1 MSNIKTIWFYWDGP
15 ISETRL
21 QILKDSVY
29 STRIYNPHH
38 KICIVT
44 NSLSK
49 SGFEVKY
56 NIDVINWNTSFFEDT
71 PIPTE
76 KVDKYIQAHPRDF
89 SDLFRLILLYN
100 FGGTY
105 IDTDDLCIAPISDT
119 PNIICRSYD
128 PHTSFYNK
136 IRDEECVPGWTR
148 EIKGYDE
155 INMFPRND
163 CWQNWEP
170 KHPFIKEMLL
180 DDKFMGNE
188 EVVWIGGE
196 FSWQSITNETCIRWL
211 DRLGKDWNYRLTLL
225 YLFEDFVSHCSYWD
239 RCIKGGEMCDIWN
252 KLPNIKEYNWGE
264 YKCSKEVAI
273 NFWNTITTTYPNL
286 SHMWLHL
293 KDMKQEWIEDIDE
306 TKLYSVSTWILNDIR
321 NKIKEYT
328 I

>member
-1 MSNIKTIWFYWDGP
+1 MSNIKTVWFYWDGP

-21 QILKDSVY
+21 RILKDSVY

-49 SGFEVKY
+49 IQFEEKY
-56 NIDVINWNTSFFEDT
+56 NIDVLNWDISFFKDT

-76 KVDKYIQAHPRDF
+76 KLDKYIQAHPRDF

-136 IRDEECVPGWTR
+136 ITDEECVPGWTR

-180 DDKFMGNE
+180 DDKFMGND

-252 KLPNIKEYNWGE
+252 KLPNIGEYNWGE

-273 NFWNTITTTYPNL
+273 NFWNQITTTYPNL

-321 NKIKEYT
+321 NKIKEYQ